1 MKQYRITSENFV
13 LQGETGDT
21 DAVMSP
27 DDLREL
33 KRLAGLP
40 MVAEGESTSSNGA
53 VGGSNGAGTVGGNLN
68 NVPSAAEVG
77 IQSPVGSNIS
87 FTAQDRNDLIRE
99 FHVMPGSDLWFI
111 IMFTKPY
118 LNGSLR
124 DHVERYLDK
133 HPEYRPRVFK
143 DTPPNF

>member
-13 LQGETGDT
+13 LQGETGDA
-21 DAVMSP
+21 DAVINL
-27 DDLREL
+27 DDLCEL

-40 MVAEGESTSSNGA
+40 VSLAEDLS
-53 VGGSNGAGTVGGNLN
+53 GGGTVGGNLN
-68 NVPSAAEVG
+68 NVPMGTEVG
-77 IQSPVGSNIS
+77 IQSPIGSNVS
-87 FTAQDRNDLIRE
+87 FTAKERNDLITE

-124 DHVERYLDK
+124 NKVDEYLNK
-133 HPEYRPRVFK
+133 HPQYRPKVYT
-143 DTPPNF
+143 DTNPTT